1 MMPATVMLRT
11 LLVKRKMKMMLCCED
26 VESEEKLSNTESDS
40 EFIMIKIKKKK
51 NQRLDVVMI
60 TILKIV

>member
-1 MMPATVMLRT
+1 
-11 LLVKRKMKMMLCCED
+11 MLCCED